1 MKFVI
6 LDNTGWTTHFVVL
19 QSTSRAAETAS
30 VASRRTTERLVRW
43 TLPTSSRPPFIP
55 IRSSRRLRRHAA
67 RTVTNFL
74 AVPLTE
80 IPVRRMREHDAHRC
94 AYCAHPSVRV
104 ARCMRR
110 CTTVHARCHILSAAE
125 TTTPAGRGR
134 RSSPN
139 GDRCA
144 ARANQKVSQ
153 SSAPAAAATGAAAGV
168 ADAVAGL
175 RAGIAAAM
183 RFGGAS
189 RSSRAAACCAG
200 TATAAA
206 GARDA

>member
-6 LDNTGWTTHFVVL
+6 LDNTAWTTHFVVL
-19 QSTSRAAETAS
+19 QSTSRAAESAS
-30 VASRRTTERLVRW
+30 AASRRTTERLVRW
-43 TLPTSSRPPFIP
+43 THPTSSLLPFIP

-67 RTVTNFL
+67 RTVTIFFRR
-74 AVPLTE
+74 ALTE
-80 IPVRRMREHDAHRC
+80 IPVRRMRAYDAHRC
-94 AYCAHPSVRV
+94 VCPPGRV
-104 ARCMRR
+104 ARCTRR
-110 CTTVHARCHILSAAE
+110 CTSVHAHCHILSAAE
-125 TTTPAGRGR
+125 TTTPACRGR

-139 GDRCA
+139 GDRYA

-153 SSAPAAAATGAAAGV
+153 SSAPAAAATGAAAGA
-168 ADAVAGL
+168 ADAVTGL
-175 RAGIAAAM
+175 RAGVAAAV

-200 TATAAA
+200 TATVAA